1 MRMKVS
7 QEGRTLVDY
16 VHQEDE
22 QGESDH
28 FI

>member
-7 QEGRTLVDY
+7 QEGRTLVGCA
-16 VHQEDE
+16 HQEDE